1 MMESKV
7 INQRLAWLLSPL
19 MNWLSFS
26 NSCLRQSV
34 LGLRHLLVDNLRLR
48 SVGLDQ
54 AGAEL

>member
-19 MNWLSFS
+19 MNGLSFS
-26 NSCLRQSV
+26 NSCLRQSM
-34 LGLRHLLVDNLRLR
+34 LESRHLLVDNLRLR